1 MAALTG
7 SGLTRRQFLAGA
19 AGVGLAAA
27 AARSPVRGYTAPAD
41 SPALVDASSFYGKLM
56 FGYQGWFGTPGD
68 GSAMD
73 QWQHWCRGGTYPSA
87 STIGVDVWPDL
98 REFSPRQ
105 LAKSGLAYPD
115 GSPAYLF
122 SSYRPDIVAA
132 HFEWMRTYGIDGVFL
147 QEFVSLLAPGS
158 PQRQFR
164 DGVTRNVLRAAGAT
178 GRAIAIMYC
187 ISPDD
192 KPGAIVHQVEA
203 HWAAMEP
210 QVVSSPRYLRHEG
223 RPLVA
228 LWGFGFIP
236 GAGAGGGTQQ
246 EANELLDFF
255 EREGVAVMGGVP
267 TYWREGISDSEPG
280 PAWAAVYRRFA
291 IISPWTVGRYTD
303 PAGALQYAMTTLS
316 DDIAEAGRV
325 GADLVPVVF
334 PGYSARNELRNE
346 QPTTP
351 LHPLNEIPR
360 QGGTFWWSQMKA
372 FRDAGAQMVY
382 GAMFDEADEGTAMF
396 KLAATPARL
405 PVGPPLLP
413 LDADGY
419 SLPSDWYL
427 QLAGA
432 ATQRLH
438 AGASFEP
445 NPPLVLPGGAQ
456 WPTTVPIPVIVS
468 VSPTTASAGQ
478 LVTLDGVGFGAAQ
491 DSGYVTFVDQDTGW
505 GAPGNAATFTLDSWS
520 DSQVSFTVPLPSGPP
535 SGPADLWHVV
545 PGSVATITVTN
556 AAGQTSN
563 PANLVIGPG

>member
-1 MAALTG
+1 MDAPKG

-19 AGVGLAAA
+19 ARVGLAAA
-27 AARSPVRGYTAPAD
+27 AAHSPVRGYTAPAG
-41 SPALVDASSFYGKLM
+41 SPAVVDASSFYGKLM

-68 GSAMD
+68 GSAMN
-73 QWQHWCRGGTYPSA
+73 QWQHWCRGGTDPSA

-98 REFSPRQ
+98 REFSPAQ
-105 LAKSGLAYPD
+105 LVDSGLAYPD
-115 GSPAYLF
+115 GSPAYVF

-132 HFEWMRTYGIDGVFL
+132 HFEWMRAYGIDGVFL
-147 QEFVSLLAPGS
+147 QEFVSCLASGS

-178 GRAIAIMYC
+178 GRAIAVMYD
-187 ISPDD
+187 ISGGDRSTL
-192 KPGAIVHQVEA
+192 VHQVES
-203 HWAAMEP
+203 HWASVG
-210 QVVSSPRYLRHEG
+210 QKVVSSPRYLHHKG

-228 LWGFGFIP
+228 LWGFGFTPSSLHP
-236 GAGAGGGTQQ
+236 GTPQ
-246 EANELLDFF
+246 EANQLLDFF
-255 EREGVAVMGGVP
+255 ERKGLTVMGGVP
-267 TYWREGISDSEPG
+267 TYWRQGINDSQPG

-291 IISPWTVGRYTD
+291 VISPWTVGRYGD

-346 QPTTP
+346 QPTAP
-351 LHPLNEIPR
+351 LYPLNQIPR
-360 QGGTFWWSQMKA
+360 LGGTFWWSQMKA

-396 KLAATPARL
+396 KLATTTSRL
-405 PVGPPLLP
+405 PVGPEMVP

-419 SLPSDWYL
+419 RLPSDWYL

-432 ATQRLH
+432 GTQRLH
-438 AGASFEP
+438 SGASFEP
-445 NPPLVLPGGAQ
+445 NPPLILPGGAQ
-456 WPTTVPIPVIVS
+456 WPTTVPVPVIVS
-468 VSPTTASAGQ
+468 VSPATASAGQ
-478 LVTLDGVGFGAAQ
+478 LATVDGVGFGATQ
-491 DSGYVTFVDQDTGW
+491 GNGYITFGDQGTGW
-505 GAPGNAATFTLDSWS
+505 GAPGCAATFSIDSWS
-520 DSQVSFTVPLPSGPP
+520 ESQVSFTVPLPSGPP

-556 AAGQTSN
+556 SAGQTSS
-563 PANLVIGPG
+563 AATVVIGPG